1 MYSWGYMYPRLGT
14 PELSQETFKLLFY
27 SGSEIQRRHFCE
39 TLRGQKIEEHVV
51 TDLDL
56 RNDENRP
63 SSTSGAAAEE
73 RQEVSSKNT
82 MDEMSEAI
90 TGGNDIGLWAST
102 IPEKKREYWLKN
114 ETLFLKHDVPQHRK
128 DRNSSR
134 KCTTNIIRR
143 QNHNA
148 DAFEKSWL
156 CFSLSQTCANCF
168 TCRLMCAGRGYDW
181 MCALPY

>member
-90 TGGNDIGLWAST
+90 TGGNDIGL
-102 IPEKKREYWLKN
+102 
-114 ETLFLKHDVPQHRK
+114 
-128 DRNSSR
+128 
-134 KCTTNIIRR
+134 
-143 QNHNA
+143 
-148 DAFEKSWL
+148 
-156 CFSLSQTCANCF
+156 
-168 TCRLMCAGRGYDW
+168 
-181 MCALPY
+181 